1 MVCEGSDLILEFFGV
16 CNMAFLDNNEMFLKG
31 FKCFREVFVTVSQAL
46 VLGDE
51 GVGFFLKAFKAG
63 RLSIMDR

>member
-1 MVCEGSDLILEFFGV
+1 
-16 CNMAFLDNNEMFLKG
+16 MAFLDNKEMFLKG